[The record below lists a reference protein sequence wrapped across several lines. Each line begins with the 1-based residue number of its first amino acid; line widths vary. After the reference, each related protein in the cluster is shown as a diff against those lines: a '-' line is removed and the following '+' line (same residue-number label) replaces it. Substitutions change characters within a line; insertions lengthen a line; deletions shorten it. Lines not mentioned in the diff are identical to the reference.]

1 MDNNI
6 WPSDEA
12 LELAAVS
19 AETWHEHGRRRCACL
34 LYTSDAADE

>member
-1 MDNNI
+1 MENNT

-19 AETWHEHGRRRCACL
+19 AETWYEHGGRSCEDHL
-34 LYTSDAADE
+34 LNEDGFM